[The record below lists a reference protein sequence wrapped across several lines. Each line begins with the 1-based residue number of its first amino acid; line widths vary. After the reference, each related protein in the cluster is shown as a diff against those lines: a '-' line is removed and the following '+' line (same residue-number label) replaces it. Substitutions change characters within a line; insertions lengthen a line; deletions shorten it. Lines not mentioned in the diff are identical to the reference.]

1 MKHNINKLYREL
13 VAAGIPIYGCSA
25 DGTISF
31 TDEATAEQKATA
43 AIIVSQH
50 NSVDVLEI
58 DQATGRV
65 ISRAIH
71 PLCGVDESI
80 GILRDQMVQWGNAL
94 GLSFTADFTHLNK
107 IAIAAIEKA
116 TTIKAAITDA

>member
-43 AIIVSQH
+43 ETILSNH
-50 NSVDVLEI
+50 NPVDVLEI
-58 DQATGRV
+58 DQATGRA
-65 ISRAIH
+65 ISKAIH
-71 PLCGVDESI
+71 PLCGDHETI
-80 GILRDQMVQWGNAL
+80 GILRDQLVRWGNAL

>member
-58 DQATGRV
+58 DQATGRA
-65 ISRAIH
+65 ISKAIH
-71 PLCGVDESI
+71 PLCGDHETI
-80 GILRDQMVQWGNAL
+80 GILRDQLVRWGNAL
-94 GLSFTADFTHLNK
+94 GLSFTADFTRLNE
-107 IAIAAIEKA
+107 IAIAEIEKGA
-116 TTIKAAITDA
+116 VEKAVITDA